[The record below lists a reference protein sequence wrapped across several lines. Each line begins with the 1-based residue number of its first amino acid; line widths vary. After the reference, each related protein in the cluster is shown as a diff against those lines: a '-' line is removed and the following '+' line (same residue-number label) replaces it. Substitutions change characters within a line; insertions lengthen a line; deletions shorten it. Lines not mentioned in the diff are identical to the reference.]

1 MRIDRMALADI
12 GEPAR
17 LASAILDQLPDVP
30 IPVPVEDIARA
41 LDITDIRTLETE
53 GFEGGLITPR
63 DKSEGV
69 ILVNAHSPR
78 QRRRFTIGHELGH
91 FVNPWHMPTDGR
103 QSLCTPADMRRSTHK
118 TGDRAVQMEVEA
130 NRFSA
135 EVLLPRTQFQKD
147 LGRRAGA
154 DLEHVVSLADRYDM
168 SKEATAR
175 RYVDLHDEPCAV
187 VFSHNAIVRYT
198 RRGSGFHYLDIKG
211 GNPLPAQSLSAKGQL
226 PEGVVSEWREIDSGM
241 WLSDVPRARSIF
253 EQTLAQQ
260 NGYRITLLTFD
271 EADADEDDEPEDL
284 EESWTPRFRRR

>member
-1 MRIDRMALADI
+1 
-12 GEPAR
+12 
-17 LASAILDQLPDVP
+17 
-30 IPVPVEDIARA
+30 
-41 LDITDIRTLETE
+41 
-53 GFEGGLITPR
+53 
-63 DKSEGV
+63 
-69 ILVNAHSPR
+69 
-78 QRRRFTIGHELGH
+78 
-91 FVNPWHMPTDGR
+91 
-103 QSLCTPADMRRSTHK
+103 
-118 TGDRAVQMEVEA
+118 
-130 NRFSA
+130 
-135 EVLLPRTQFQKD
+135 
-147 LGRRAGA
+147 
-154 DLEHVVSLADRYDM
+154 M